1 MEQSKNSMN
10 IQQLGSGLS
19 KTLRT
24 MLGRAK
30 HLALLALVWLPLQS
44 SAEYQRL
51 EAIVAVVDDD
61 VVLASELIARLETVR
76 RSIKEN
82 NLQVPPGDVLVNQI
96 MERLIIENIQLQEAE
111 KRGVTIDDETLARA
125 VTEFARSNN
134 MTLEQFQQNLAR
146 DGTSYRQFREEIRSE
161 LTITRL
167 QRAMINRRIAIS
179 EQDVQALLNSPFYQQ
194 MFSDEYRVGHI
205 MRSLEDDASDADKE
219 AAIKEAAGLIEELR
233 GGADFAQMAIAK
245 SSASTA
251 LEGGDLGWRR
261 AGELPTL
268 FSDAV
273 LDMRVDEVADPIVTG
288 SSIHIIKL
296 LGQRGAGT
304 ERLSQTNV
312 SHILIRPSEILTLAE
327 AKDQADDVYQLLE
340 QGGDFAELAKGYSE
354 DPGSALNGG
363 ALGWSTPDQF
373 VAEFAQVMAVTE
385 IGQISEP
392 FQSEFGW
399 HILLVQ
405 DRREQDMSDE
415 ARRNMAMD
423 LLFRRRFEE
432 ERQEWLKEI
441 RDEAFVEM
449 RL

>member
-1 MEQSKNSMN
+1 
-10 IQQLGSGLS
+10 
-19 KTLRT
+19 
-24 MLGRAK
+24 
-30 HLALLALVWLPLQS
+30 LPLHA

-61 VVLASELIARLETVR
+61 VVLASELMARLDTVR
-76 RSIKEN
+76 RSMIESN
-82 NLQVPPGDVLVNQI
+82 VQAPPSDVLVNQI
-96 MERLIIENIQLQEAE
+96 MERLIIENIQIQEAA
-111 KRGVTIDDETLARA
+111 KRGVTVDDETLARA
-125 VTEFARSNN
+125 VDTFAQNN
-134 MTLEQFQQNLAR
+134 NVSLQEFQQMLAA
-146 DGTSYRQFREEIRSE
+146 DGTSFRQFREEIRTE
-161 LTITRL
+161 LVISRL
-167 QRAMINRRIAIS
+167 QRAMINRRISIS

-205 MRSLEDDASDADKE
+205 MRTLEDNASDADKAAALVE
-219 AAIKEAAGLIEELR
+219 AEGFVKELR
-233 GGADFAQMAIAK
+233 NGADFAQMAIAK

-273 LDMRVDEVADPIVTG
+273 LEMQVNEIAGPIVTG
-288 SSIHIIKL
+288 STIHIVKL
-296 LGQRGAGT
+296 LEQRGAGT
-304 ERLSQTNV
+304 QRLAQTNV
-312 SHILIRPSEILTLAE
+312 SHILVRPSEIVSAAQARERIDEVYTRVQQGEDFATLAKE
-327 AKDQADDVYQLLE
+327 
-340 QGGDFAELAKGYSE
+340 FSE

-363 ALGWSTPDQF
+363 ELGWSTPDQF
-373 VAEFAQVMAVTE
+373 VPQFADAMLAAD
-385 IGQISEP
+385 IGEVSAP
-392 FQSEFGW
+392 FESEFGW

-415 ARRNMAMD
+415 ARRNMATD

-441 RDEAFVEM
+441 RDEAFVEL

>member
-1 MEQSKNSMN
+1 MN
-10 IQQLGSGLS
+10 NVIAPGQTVGTLS
-19 KTLRT
+19 ALWA
-24 MLGRAK
+24 RAK
-30 HLALLALVWLPLQS
+30 YLFALTLLWLPMQS
-44 SAEYQRL
+44 AAEYQRL

-61 VVLASELIARLETVR
+61 VVLASELITRLETVR

-82 NLQVPPGDVLVNQI
+82 NLQLPPGDVLVNQI
-96 MERLIIENIQLQEAE
+96 MERLIIENIQLQEAAR
-111 KRGVTIDDETLARA
+111 RGVIVDDETLARA
-125 VTEFARSNN
+125 VAEFARSNN
-134 MTLEQFQQNLAR
+134 MTMEQFQQTLTR
-146 DGTSYRQFREEIRSE
+146 DGTSFRQFREEIRSE

-167 QRAMINRRIAIS
+167 QRAMINRRVAIS

-205 MRSLEDDASDADKE
+205 MRSLADDASDADKE
-219 AAIKEAAGLIEELR
+219 AALAEAVSLVEELR

-268 FSDAV
+268 FADAV
-273 LDMRVDEVADPIVTG
+273 LEMQVNQIADPIVTG
-288 SSIHIIKL
+288 STIHIVKL

-304 ERLSQTNV
+304 QRAAQTNV
-312 SHILIRPSEILTLAE
+312 SHILIRPSEILS
-327 AKDQADDVYQLLE
+327 LE
-340 QGGDFAELAKGYSE
+340 QAKVQAERVHKLLQDGGDFAELAKEYSE

-373 VAEFAQVMAVTE
+373 VPEFALVMADTE
-385 IGQISEP
+385 IGAISKP

-441 RDEAFVEM
+441 RDEAFVEV

>member
-1 MEQSKNSMN
+1 MN
-10 IQQLGSGLS
+10 IQIAKS
-19 KTLRT
+19 KSLNLAAVVAG
-24 MLGRAK
+24 LGR
-30 HLALLALVWLPLQS
+30 HFVMGLLLWLPLHA

-61 VVLASELIARLETVR
+61 VVLASELMARLDTVR
-76 RSIKEN
+76 RSMIEN
-82 NLQVPPGDVLVNQI
+82 NVQAPPSDVLVNQI
-96 MERLIIENIQLQEAE
+96 MERLIIENIQIQEAA
-111 KRGVTIDDETLARA
+111 KRGVTVDDETLARA
-125 VTEFARSNN
+125 VDTFAQNN
-134 MTLEQFQQNLAR
+134 NVSLQEFQQMLAA
-146 DGTSYRQFREEIRSE
+146 DGTSFRQFREEIRTE
-161 LTITRL
+161 LVISRL
-167 QRAMINRRIAIS
+167 QRAMINRRISIS

-205 MRSLEDDASDADKE
+205 MRTLEDNASDADKAAALVE
-219 AAIKEAAGLIEELR
+219 AEGFVKELR
-233 GGADFAQMAIAK
+233 NGADFAQMAIAK

-273 LDMRVDEVADPIVTG
+273 LEMQVNEIAGPIATG
-288 SSIHIIKL
+288 STIHIVKL
-296 LGQRGAGT
+296 LEQRGAGT
-304 ERLSQTNV
+304 QRLAQTNV
-312 SHILIRPSEILTLAE
+312 SHILVRPSEIVSAAQARERIDEVYTRVQQGEDFATLAKE
-327 AKDQADDVYQLLE
+327 
-340 QGGDFAELAKGYSE
+340 FSE

-363 ALGWSTPDQF
+363 ELGWSTPDQF
-373 VAEFAQVMAVTE
+373 VPQFADAMLAAD
-385 IGQISEP
+385 IGEVSAP
-392 FQSEFGW
+392 FESEFGW

-415 ARRNMAMD
+415 ARRNMATD

-441 RDEAFVEM
+441 RDEAFVEL

>member
-1 MEQSKNSMN
+1 MN
-10 IQQLGSGLS
+10 IQHLS
-19 KTLRT
+19 SRVASTPKA
-24 MLGRAK
+24 MLGRVK
-30 HLALLALVWLPLQS
+30 RLVLLALIWVPLQAG
-44 SAEYQRL
+44 AEYQRL

-82 NLQVPPGDVLVNQI
+82 NLQLPPGDVLVNQI
-96 MERLIIENIQLQEAE
+96 MERLIIENIQLQEAA

-134 MTLEQFQQNLAR
+134 MTMEQFQQTLVQ

-205 MRSLEDDASDADKE
+205 MRSLEDDASEADKE
-219 AAIKEAAGLIEELR
+219 AAIEEATGLIEELR

-273 LDMRVDEVADPIVTG
+273 LDMQVDEIADPIVTG

-312 SHILIRPSEILTLAE
+312 SHILIRPSEILTMAQ
-327 AKDQADDVYQLLE
+327 AKDQADDVYQLL
-340 QGGDFAELAKGYSE
+340 QDGGDFAELAKEYSE

-363 ALGWSTPDQF
+363 TLGWSTPDQF
-373 VAEFAQVMAVTE
+373 VPEFAEVMASTE

-399 HILLVQ
+399 HILIVQ

>member
-1 MEQSKNSMN
+1 MN
-10 IQQLGSGLS
+10 IQIAKS
-19 KTLRT
+19 KSLNLAAVVAG
-24 MLGRAK
+24 LGR
-30 HLALLALVWLPLQS
+30 HLVMGLLLWLPLHA

-61 VVLASELIARLETVR
+61 VVLASELMARLYTVR
-76 RSIKEN
+76 RSMIEN
-82 NLQVPPGDVLVNQI
+82 NVQAPPSDVLVNQI
-96 MERLIIENIQLQEAE
+96 MERLIIENIQIQEAA
-111 KRGVTIDDETLARA
+111 KRGVTVDDETLARA
-125 VTEFARSNN
+125 VDTFVQNN
-134 MTLEQFQQNLAR
+134 NVSLQEFQQMLAA
-146 DGTSYRQFREEIRSE
+146 DGTSFRQFREEIRTE
-161 LTITRL
+161 LVISRL
-167 QRAMINRRIAIS
+167 QRAMINRRISIS

-205 MRSLEDDASDADKE
+205 MRTLEDNASDADKAAALLE
-219 AAIKEAAGLIEELR
+219 AEGFVKELR
-233 GGADFAQMAIAK
+233 NGADFAQMAIAK

-273 LDMRVDEVADPIVTG
+273 LEMHVNEIAGPIATG
-288 SSIHIIKL
+288 STIHIVKL
-296 LGQRGAGT
+296 LEQRGAGT
-304 ERLSQTNV
+304 QRLAQTNV
-312 SHILIRPSEILTLAE
+312 SHILVRPSEIVSAAQARERIDEVYTRVQQGEDFATLAKE
-327 AKDQADDVYQLLE
+327 
-340 QGGDFAELAKGYSE
+340 FSE

-363 ALGWSTPDQF
+363 ELGWSTPDQF
-373 VAEFAQVMAVTE
+373 VPQFAEAMLGAD
-385 IGQISEP
+385 IGEVSAP
-392 FQSEFGW
+392 FESEFGW

-415 ARRNMAMD
+415 ARRNMATD

-441 RDEAFVEM
+441 RDEAFVEL

>member
-1 MEQSKNSMN
+1 MNSGTLKDMS
-10 IQQLGSGLS
+10 QTLLRGSV
-19 KTLRT
+19 TLTR
-24 MLGRAK
+24 G
-30 HLALLALVWLPLQS
+30 LALLVLTWLPLTAAAQ
-44 SAEYQRL
+44 YQRL

-76 RSIKEN
+76 STMKEN
-82 NLQVPPGDVLVNQI
+82 NMQLPPGDVLINQI
-96 MERLIIENIQLQEAE
+96 MERLIIENIQMQEAE
-111 KRGVTIDDETLARA
+111 RRGVTIDDETLARA
-125 VTEFARSNN
+125 IAEFARSNN
-134 MTLEQFQQNLAR
+134 MTMEQFQLSVVQ
-146 DGTSYRQFREEIRSE
+146 DSGSYRQFREEIRNE
-161 LTITRL
+161 LTINRL
-167 QRAMINRRIAIS
+167 QRGMINRRITIS
-179 EQDVQALLNSPFYQQ
+179 DQDVEALLNSPFYKQ

-205 MRSLEDDASDADKE
+205 MRSLEDGATDADKE
-219 AAIKEAAGLIEELR
+219 AAVAEAEALIEELR
-233 GGADFAQMAIAK
+233 EGADFAQMAIAK

-268 FSDAV
+268 FADVV
-273 LDMRVDEVADPIVTG
+273 LDMQVDDVAAPIVSG

-304 ERLSQTNV
+304 ERASQTNV
-312 SHILIRPSEILTLAE
+312 SHILIRPSEILS
-327 AKDQADDVYQLLE
+327 LE
-340 QGGDFAELAKGYSE
+340 QAKTKADEVHQLAQAGGDFAELAKEYSD

-373 VAEFAQVMAVTE
+373 VPEFAVVMGQTE

-405 DRREQDMSDE
+405 ARREQNMSDE

-441 RDEAFVEM
+441 RDEAFVEL

>member
-1 MEQSKNSMN
+1 MN
-10 IQQLGSGLS
+10 IRIAKS
-19 KTLRT
+19 KSLNLAAVVAG
-24 MLGRAK
+24 LGR
-30 HLALLALVWLPLQS
+30 HLVMGLLLWLPLHA

-61 VVLASELIARLETVR
+61 VVLASELMARLDTVR
-76 RSIKEN
+76 RSMIEN
-82 NLQVPPGDVLVNQI
+82 NVQAPPSDVLVNQI
-96 MERLIIENIQLQEAE
+96 MERLIIENIQIQEAA
-111 KRGVTIDDETLARA
+111 KRGVTVDDETLARA
-125 VTEFARSNN
+125 VDTFAQNN
-134 MTLEQFQQNLAR
+134 NVSLQEFQQMLAA
-146 DGTSYRQFREEIRSE
+146 DGTSFRQFREEIRAE
-161 LTITRL
+161 LVISRL
-167 QRAMINRRIAIS
+167 QRAMINRRISIS

-205 MRSLEDDASDADKE
+205 MRTLEDNASDADKAAALVE
-219 AAIKEAAGLIEELR
+219 AEGFVKELR
-233 GGADFAQMAIAK
+233 NGADFAQMAIAK

-273 LDMRVDEVADPIVTG
+273 LEMQVNEIAGPIATG
-288 SSIHIIKL
+288 STIHIVKL
-296 LGQRGAGT
+296 LEQRGAGT
-304 ERLSQTNV
+304 QRLAQTNV
-312 SHILIRPSEILTLAE
+312 SHILVRPSEIVSAAQARERIDEVYTRVQQGEDFATLAKE
-327 AKDQADDVYQLLE
+327 
-340 QGGDFAELAKGYSE
+340 FSE

-363 ALGWSTPDQF
+363 ELGWSTPDQF
-373 VAEFAQVMAVTE
+373 VPQFADAMLAAD
-385 IGQISEP
+385 IGEVSAP
-392 FQSEFGW
+392 FESEFGW

-415 ARRNMAMD
+415 ARRNMATD

-441 RDEAFVEM
+441 RDEAFVEL

>member
-1 MEQSKNSMN
+1 MN
-10 IQQLGSGLS
+10 IQH
-19 KTLRT
+19 LRGRVSST
-24 MLGRAK
+24 PKAMLGRVK
-30 HLALLALVWLPLQS
+30 HLVLLLALIWLPLQS
-44 SAEYQRL
+44 GAEYQRL

-82 NLQVPPGDVLVNQI
+82 NLQLPPGDVLVNQI

-125 VTEFARSNN
+125 VTEFAQSNN
-134 MTLEQFQQNLAR
+134 MTMEQFQQTLVR

-205 MRSLEDDASDADKE
+205 MRSREDGATEADKE
-219 AAIKEAAGLIEELR
+219 AAIEEAAGLIEELR

-273 LDMRVDEVADPIVTG
+273 LDMQVDQIADPIVTG

-312 SHILIRPSEILTLAE
+312 SHILIRPSEILTMAE
-327 AKDQADDVYQLLE
+327 AKVQADDVYQLL
-340 QGGDFAELAKGYSE
+340 QDGGDFAELAKEYSE

-373 VAEFAQVMAVTE
+373 VPEFAEVMASAE

-399 HILLVQ
+399 HILLVL

-441 RDEAFVEM
+441 RDEAFVEL

>member
-1 MEQSKNSMN
+1 MN
-10 IQQLGSGLS
+10 IQIAKS
-19 KTLRT
+19 KSLNLAPVVVG
-24 MLGRAK
+24 LGR
-30 HLALLALVWLPLQS
+30 LLIMGLLLWLPLHA

-61 VVLASELIARLETVR
+61 VVLASELMARLDTVR
-76 RSIKEN
+76 RSMIESN
-82 NLQVPPGDVLVNQI
+82 VQAPPSDVLVNQI
-96 MERLIIENIQLQEAE
+96 MERLIIENIQIQEAA
-111 KRGVTIDDETLARA
+111 KRGVTVDDETLARA
-125 VTEFARSNN
+125 VDTFAQNN
-134 MTLEQFQQNLAR
+134 NVSLQEFQQMLAA
-146 DGTSYRQFREEIRSE
+146 DGTSFRQFREEIRTE
-161 LTITRL
+161 LVISRL
-167 QRAMINRRIAIS
+167 QRAMINRRISIS

-205 MRSLEDDASDADKE
+205 MRTLEDNASDADKAAALVE
-219 AAIKEAAGLIEELR
+219 AEGFVKELR
-233 GGADFAQMAIAK
+233 NGADFAQMAIAK

-273 LDMRVDEVADPIVTG
+273 LEMQVNEIAGPIVTG
-288 SSIHIIKL
+288 STIHIVKL
-296 LGQRGAGT
+296 LEQRGAGT
-304 ERLSQTNV
+304 QRLAQTNV
-312 SHILIRPSEILTLAE
+312 SHILVRPSEIVSAAQARERIDEVYTRVQQGEDFATLAKE
-327 AKDQADDVYQLLE
+327 
-340 QGGDFAELAKGYSE
+340 FSE

-363 ALGWSTPDQF
+363 ELGWSTPDQF
-373 VAEFAQVMAVTE
+373 VPQFADAMLAAD
-385 IGQISEP
+385 IGEVSAP
-392 FQSEFGW
+392 FESEFGW

-415 ARRNMAMD
+415 ARRNMATD

-441 RDEAFVEM
+441 RDEAFVEL

>member
-1 MEQSKNSMN
+1 MN
-10 IQQLGSGLS
+10 IQIVKRNAAFTARARNWLA
-19 KTLRT
+19 TL
-24 MLGRAK
+24 
-30 HLALLALVWLPLQS
+30 LLVLLPLQAV
-44 SAEYQRL
+44 AEYQRL

-61 VVLASELIARLETVR
+61 VVLASELMTRLETVR
-76 RSIKEN
+76 RSIAEN
-82 NLQVPPGDVLVNQI
+82 NLQPPPGDVLINQI

-111 KRGVTIDDETLARA
+111 KRGVTVDDESLARA
-125 VTEFARSNN
+125 VGSFASSNN
-134 MTLEQFQQNLAR
+134 MTLEEFQQTLAA

-161 LTITRL
+161 LIITRL

-205 MRSLEDDASDADKE
+205 MRSLEDDATEADKE
-219 AAIKEAAGLIEELR
+219 AALAEAEGFVQELR

-273 LDMRVDEVADPIVTG
+273 LDMQVGDIVGPIPTG
-288 SSIHIIKL
+288 PTIHIIKL
-296 LGQRGAGT
+296 LERRGAGT
-304 ERLSQTNV
+304 QRLAQTNV
-312 SHILIRPSEILTLAE
+312 SHILIRPSEIVTSE
-327 AKDQADDVYQLLE
+327 QARQQAQEIYE
-340 QGGDFAELAKGYSE
+340 RIEGGGDFAALAKEFSE
-354 DPGSALNGG
+354 DPASALNGG
-363 ALGWSTPDQF
+363 VLGWSTPDQF
-373 VAEFAQVMAVTE
+373 VPQFAEVMSATE
-385 IGQISEP
+385 IGELSEP
-392 FQSEFGW
+392 FESEFGW
-399 HILLVQ
+399 HILLVE

-415 ARRNMAMD
+415 ARRNMATD

-441 RDEAFVEM
+441 RDEAFVEL

>member
-1 MEQSKNSMN
+1 MN
-10 IQQLGSGLS
+10 NQIVKSNAAFPAQVGNWLA
-19 KTLRT
+19 TL
-24 MLGRAK
+24 
-30 HLALLALVWLPLQS
+30 LLVLLPLQAA
-44 SAEYQRL
+44 AEYQRL

-61 VVLASELIARLETVR
+61 VVLASELMTRLETVR
-76 RSIKEN
+76 RSIAEN
-82 NLQVPPGDVLVNQI
+82 DLQPPPGDVLINQI

-111 KRGVTIDDETLARA
+111 KRGVTVDDESLARA
-125 VTEFARSNN
+125 VGSFASSNN
-134 MTLEQFQQNLAR
+134 MTMEEFQQNLAE
-146 DGTSYRQFREEIRSE
+146 DGTSYRQFREDIRSE
-161 LTITRL
+161 LIISRL

-205 MRSLEDDASDADKE
+205 MRSLEDDATEADRE
-219 AAIKEAAGLIEELR
+219 AAVVEAAGVAEELHN
-233 GGADFAQMAIAK
+233 GADFAQMAIAK

-273 LDMRVDEVADPIVTG
+273 LDMQVEDVVGPIVTG
-288 SSIHIIKL
+288 STIHIIKL
-296 LGQRGAGT
+296 LEQRGAGT
-304 ERLSQTNV
+304 ERLDQTNV
-312 SHILIRPSEILTLAE
+312 SHILIRPSEIVTSE
-327 AKDQADDVYQLLE
+327 QAREQAQEIYQRIQDGE
-340 QGGDFAELAKGYSE
+340 DFAELAKAFSE
-354 DPGSALNGG
+354 DPASALNGG
-363 ALGWSTPDQF
+363 VLGWSTPDQF
-373 VAEFAQVMAVTE
+373 VPQFAEVMSQSDVGE
-385 IGQISEP
+385 VSEP
-392 FQSEFGW
+392 FESEFGW
-399 HILLVQ
+399 HILLVE

-441 RDEAFVEM
+441 RDEAFVEL

>member
-1 MEQSKNSMN
+1 MN
-10 IQQLGSGLS
+10 IRIAKS
-19 KTLRT
+19 KSLNLAAVVAG
-24 MLGRAK
+24 LGR
-30 HLALLALVWLPLQS
+30 HLVMGLLLWLPLHA

-61 VVLASELIARLETVR
+61 VVLASELMARLDTVR
-76 RSIKEN
+76 RSMIEN
-82 NLQVPPGDVLVNQI
+82 NVQAPPSDVLVNQI
-96 MERLIIENIQLQEAE
+96 MERLIIENIQIQEAA
-111 KRGVTIDDETLARA
+111 KRGVTVDDETLARA
-125 VTEFARSNN
+125 VDTFAQNN
-134 MTLEQFQQNLAR
+134 NVSLQEFQQMLAA
-146 DGTSYRQFREEIRSE
+146 DGTSFRQFREEIRTE
-161 LTITRL
+161 LVISRL
-167 QRAMINRRIAIS
+167 QRAMINRRISIS

-205 MRSLEDDASDADKE
+205 MRTLEDNASDADKAAALVE
-219 AAIKEAAGLIEELR
+219 AEGFVKELR
-233 GGADFAQMAIAK
+233 NGADFAQMAIAK

-273 LDMRVDEVADPIVTG
+273 LEMQVNEIAGPIATG
-288 SSIHIIKL
+288 STIHIVKL
-296 LGQRGAGT
+296 LEQRGAGT
-304 ERLSQTNV
+304 QRLAQTNV
-312 SHILIRPSEILTLAE
+312 SHILVRPSEIVSAAQARERIDEVYTRVQQGEDFATLAKE
-327 AKDQADDVYQLLE
+327 
-340 QGGDFAELAKGYSE
+340 FSE

-363 ALGWSTPDQF
+363 ELGWSTPDQF
-373 VAEFAQVMAVTE
+373 VPQFADAMLAAD
-385 IGQISEP
+385 IGEVSAP
-392 FQSEFGW
+392 FESEFGW

-415 ARRNMAMD
+415 ARRNMATD

-441 RDEAFVEM
+441 RDEAFVEL

>member
-1 MEQSKNSMN
+1 MN
-10 IQQLGSGLS
+10 IQH
-19 KTLRT
+19 LRGRVSST
-24 MLGRAK
+24 PKAMLGRVK
-30 HLALLALVWLPLQS
+30 NLVLLALIWLPLQS
-44 SAEYQRL
+44 GAEYQRL

-82 NLQVPPGDVLVNQI
+82 NLQLPPGDVLVNKI

-125 VTEFARSNN
+125 VTEFAQSNN
-134 MTLEQFQQNLAR
+134 MTMEQFQQTLVR

-205 MRSLEDDASDADKE
+205 MRSLEDGATEADKE
-219 AAIKEAAGLIEELR
+219 AAIEEAAGLIEELR

-273 LDMRVDEVADPIVTG
+273 LDMQVDQIADPIVTG

-312 SHILIRPSEILTLAE
+312 SHILIRP
-327 AKDQADDVYQLLE
+327 
-340 QGGDFAELAKGYSE
+340 
-354 DPGSALNGG
+354 
-363 ALGWSTPDQF
+363 
-373 VAEFAQVMAVTE
+373 
-385 IGQISEP
+385 
-392 FQSEFGW
+392 
-399 HILLVQ
+399 
-405 DRREQDMSDE
+405 
-415 ARRNMAMD
+415 
-423 LLFRRRFEE
+423 
-432 ERQEWLKEI
+432 
-441 RDEAFVEM
+441 
-449 RL
+449 

>member
-1 MEQSKNSMN
+1 VITELIRENMD
-10 IQQLGSGLS
+10 IQIVKSNATFPAQIRSGLA
-19 KTLRT
+19 TL
-24 MLGRAK
+24 
-30 HLALLALVWLPLQS
+30 LLFLLPLQS
-44 SAEYQRL
+44 IAEYQRL

-61 VVLASELIARLETVR
+61 VVLASELMTRLETVR
-76 RSIKEN
+76 RSIAEN
-82 NLQVPPGDVLVNQI
+82 NLQPPPGDVLINQI
-96 MERLIIENIQLQEAE
+96 MERLIIENIQLQEAK
-111 KRGVTIDDETLARA
+111 KRGVTIDDESLARA
-125 VTEFARSNN
+125 VGNFASSNN
-134 MTLEQFQQNLAR
+134 MTMEQFQQTLAQ
-146 DGTSYRQFREEIRSE
+146 DGTSYRQFREDIRAE
-161 LTITRL
+161 LIISRL

-205 MRSLEDDASDADKE
+205 MRSLEDDATEADME
-219 AAIKEAAGLIEELR
+219 AAVIEAAGFVQELR
-233 GGADFAQMAIAK
+233 DGADFAQMAIAK

-273 LDMRVDEVADPIVTG
+273 LDMQVDDVVGPIATG
-288 SSIHIIKL
+288 STIHIIKL
-296 LGQRGAGT
+296 LDRRGAGT
-304 ERLSQTNV
+304 ERLAQTNV
-312 SHILIRPSEILTLAE
+312 SHILIRPSEIVTSE
-327 AKDQADDVYQLLE
+327 QALEKAQEIYQRI
-340 QGGDFAELAKGYSE
+340 QGGEDFAELAKEFSE
-354 DPGSALNGG
+354 DPASALNGG

-373 VAEFAQVMAVTE
+373 VPQFAEVMSKSE
-385 IGQISEP
+385 IGETSEP
-392 FQSEFGW
+392 FESEFGW
-399 HILLVQ
+399 HILLVE

-441 RDEAFVEM
+441 RDEAFVEL